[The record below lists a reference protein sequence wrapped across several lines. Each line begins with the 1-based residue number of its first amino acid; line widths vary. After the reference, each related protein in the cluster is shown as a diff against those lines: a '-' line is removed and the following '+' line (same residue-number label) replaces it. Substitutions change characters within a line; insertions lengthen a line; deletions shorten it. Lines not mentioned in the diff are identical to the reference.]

1 MHLPNLGVDRCI
13 LKFIIKNKYIHGLRV
28 RISTI
33 LKTFDQFH
41 IARGISTSLIISPT
55 INIFI
60 YLYILFYLEFEENH
74 RRTGQFVHKNE
85 TVSHINVSNK
95 FSIHSSNILQL

>member
-1 MHLPNLGVDRCI
+1 MYVYGSIHVQQE
-13 LKFIIKNKYIHGLRV
+13 YIY
-28 RISTI
+28 
-33 LKTFDQFH
+33 
-41 IARGISTSLIISPT
+41 
-55 INIFI
+55 I

-95 FSIHSSNILQL
+95 FSVHSSNILQI

>member
-1 MHLPNLGVDRCI
+1 MSMDLYMYS
-13 LKFIIKNKYIHGLRV
+13 KNIY
-28 RISTI
+28 
-33 LKTFDQFH
+33 
-41 IARGISTSLIISPT
+41 
-55 INIFI
+55 I

-95 FSIHSSNILQL
+95 FSIHSSNIRTASVYKIKSVTYLHQCSLEMIIPVIGY